1 MENVITSGP
10 AATPGDG
17 IYGQAR
23 GLRLTTDEQ
32 AMLADMKQHYGEK
45 NASQV
50 LRIALRHLY
59 DSVTAPSPVAAPEP
73 AIS

>member
-1 MENVITSGP
+1 MENTITSGP

-23 GLRLTTDEQ
+23 GLRLTTDEK
-32 AMLADMKQHYGEK
+32 AMLEDMKQHYGEK
-45 NASQV
+45 NASAI

-59 DSVTAPSPVAAPEP
+59 DAVTAPANIAPPEP